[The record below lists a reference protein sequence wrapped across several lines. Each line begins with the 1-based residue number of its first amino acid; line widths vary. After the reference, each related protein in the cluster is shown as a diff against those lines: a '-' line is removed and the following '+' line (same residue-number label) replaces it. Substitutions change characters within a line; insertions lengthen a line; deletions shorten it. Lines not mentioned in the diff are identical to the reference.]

1 MCAAVV
7 SSQTFKG
14 HGGSSKAK
22 MASSIKKCLQMPC
35 DGKTMLDTQKYTC
48 VFVFFF
54 ILFSFFLKY
63 FAFKKNF
70 LPKSFWFFQKHK
82 TRLGF
87 GEAIFKVITSYKE
100 LAIQAN
106 NYITHLN

>member
-1 MCAAVV
+1 
-7 SSQTFKG
+7 
-14 HGGSSKAK
+14 
-22 MASSIKKCLQMPC
+22 
-35 DGKTMLDTQKYTC
+35 MLDTQKYTC
-48 VFVFFF
+48 VFVFFS
-54 ILFSFFLKY
+54 IWLSFFEKY